1 MHARESQDCYKGDSG
16 EDSERKEENSRESF
30 YLLRK
35 CINYYEQNIGRHTVG
50 KGYSGEVS
58 DGIDKQS
65 LDEEKRW
72 KMLYNCIK
80 CLTLTLAKL
89 GWFSNAL

>member
-1 MHARESQDCYKGDSG
+1 MLEKAKIATKVILVRIQ
-16 EDSERKEENSRESF
+16 KEKENSRESF

>member
-35 CINYYEQNIGRHTVG
+35 CINYYEQNIGRRWVKAILVKSQMELINNHWMRRKGG
-50 KGYSGEVS
+50 KCYTIV
-58 DGIDKQS
+58 
-65 LDEEKRW
+65 
-72 KMLYNCIK
+72 
-80 CLTLTLAKL
+80 
-89 GWFSNAL
+89 